1 MKKQTYKLL
10 VFVIL
15 TLGFW
20 MAALQFMHS
29 QNGVSISVLQ
39 DLRLAT
45 TGDGY
50 YSPGTLDIN
59 FNAKL
64 EGKQGKV
71 GYLIVVPE
79 VEVADLDYGYT
90 RFAFGVGYAFNDWN
104 IKNVHTSIYATYGFI
119 LRGGLSTQSF
129 GLNGDITYKVS
140 DRVGIVALAQFQER
154 SDLKLMYGKGK
165 IGFSGFIGI
174 NFKILR

>member
-1 MKKQTYKLL
+1 MKTTKHKLL
-10 VFVIL
+10 IFVIL
-15 TLGFW
+15 ALGLW
-20 MAALQFMHS
+20 LLAINVMHS

-64 EGKQGKV
+64 EGKQGRV

-79 VEVADLDYGYT
+79 IEVADLDYGYT

>member
-1 MKKQTYKLL
+1 MKKLL
-10 VFVIL
+10 L
-15 TLGFW
+15 LLLCAQLG
-20 MAALQFMHS
+20 A
-29 QNGVSISVLQ
+29 QNGLSVSVLQ

-50 YSPGTLDIN
+50 YQPGTIDIN
-59 FNAKL
+59 TSIRL

-79 VEVADLDYGYT
+79 VEIAALDYGYT
-90 RFAFGVGYAFNDWN
+90 RFSFGAGYAFNDWN

-119 LRGGLSTQSF
+119 IRGGLSTQSF
-129 GLNGDITYKVS
+129 GLNGDIMYKLS
-140 DRVGIVALAQFQER
+140 DRFSIVALAQFQER

-165 IGFSGFIGI
+165 IGFSGFLGI
-174 NFKILR
+174 NFKILK